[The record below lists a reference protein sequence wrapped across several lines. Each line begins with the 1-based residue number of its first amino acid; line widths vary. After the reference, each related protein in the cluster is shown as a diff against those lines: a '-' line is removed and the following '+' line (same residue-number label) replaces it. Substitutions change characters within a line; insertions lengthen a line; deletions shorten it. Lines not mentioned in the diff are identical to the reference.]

1 MTDWNENNGNNQSD
15 NNNNND
21 GNNWNSGDQAR
32 CDGDPE
38 RCKDANWQGGTD
50 ASGERREMGET
61 GNMGDMSNM
70 GGMRETSGS
79 ENRGDGEVYGVYESY
94 ESFEAFDADG
104 TPRII
109 ESEKEFDNVIG
120 QGVAMI
126 DFYAKWCGPCQMTG
140 KTFDSLAQRFA
151 GRATIAKVDV
161 DAHPNLGTKC
171 NISAV
176 PTVLLY
182 EDGELRERFVGV
194 RSEAELADAL
204 EIALSGV
211 NV

>member
-1 MTDWNENNGNNQSD
+1 MTDWNENNGDNQNNQ
-15 NNNNND
+15 NND
-21 GNNWNSGDQAR
+21 GWNGDEQAR
-32 CDGDPE
+32 
-38 RCKDANWQGGTD
+38 RDA
-50 ASGERREMGET
+50 EMNAANENQ
-61 GNMGDMSNM
+61 NMGDM
-70 GGMRETSGS
+70 GKMRETSGA
-79 ENRGDGEVYGVYESY
+79 ENNGDREMYGVYESY
-94 ESFEAFDADG
+94 ESFEAFDAEG
-104 TPRII
+104 TPTII
-109 ESEKEFDNVIG
+109 ESEKEFNEIIAE
-120 QGVAMI
+120 GVAMV

-151 GRATIAKVDV
+151 GRAKIAKVDV
-161 DAHPNLGTKC
+161 DAHPKLGTKC
-171 NISAV
+171 DISAV

>member
-1 MTDWNENNGNNQSD
+1 MNDWNENNGDNQNSQ
-15 NNNNND
+15 NNND
-21 GNNWNSGDQAR
+21 WNGGEQAR
-32 CDGDPE
+32 RDGE
-38 RCKDANWQGGTD
+38 MNAATNENQNMG
-50 ASGERREMGET
+50 EMGE
-61 GNMGDMSNM
+61 
-70 GGMRETSGS
+70 MRETSGS
-79 ENRGDGEVYGVYESY
+79 ENSDKREMYGVYESY
-94 ESFEAFDADG
+94 ESFEVFDADG
-104 TPRII
+104 TVCAI
-109 ESEKEFDNVIG
+109 ESEKEFNDVIAE
-120 QGVAMI
+120 GVAMI

-161 DAHPNLGTKC
+161 DAHPKLGTKC

-204 EIALSGV
+204 EIALTGV

>member
-1 MTDWNENNGNNQSD
+1 MSDWNENNENKGSVE
-15 NNNNND
+15 
-21 GNNWNSGDQAR
+21 NNWNADEQAR
-32 CDGDPE
+32 RDGE
-38 RCKDANWQGGTD
+38 MNAANENQN
-50 ASGERREMGET
+50 MGET
-61 GNMGDMSNM
+61 GK
-70 GGMRETSGS
+70 MRETSGS
-79 ENRGDGEVYGVYESY
+79 ENSDDREMYGVYESY
-94 ESFEAFDADG
+94 ESFEAFDADE
-104 TPRII
+104 TVCVI
-109 ESEKEFDNVIG
+109 ESEKEFNEVIAE
-120 QGVAMI
+120 GVALI

-161 DAHPNLGTKC
+161 DAHPKLGTKC

-204 EIALSGV
+204 EIALTGV

>member
-1 MTDWNENNGNNQSD
+1 MSDWNENNENKGSA
-15 NNNNND
+15 D
-21 GNNWNSGDQAR
+21 GNWNADEQAR
-32 CDGDPE
+32 RDGE
-38 RCKDANWQGGTD
+38 MNAANENQNMG
-50 ASGERREMGET
+50 EMGE
-61 GNMGDMSNM
+61 
-70 GGMRETSGS
+70 MRETSGA
-79 ENRGDGEVYGVYESY
+79 ENSDDRKMYGVYESY
-94 ESFEAFDADG
+94 ESFEAFNADG
-104 TPRII
+104 TVWVI
-109 ESEKEFDNVIG
+109 ESEKEFNEAIAE
-120 QGVAMI
+120 GVAMI

-161 DAHPNLGTKC
+161 DAHPKLGKRC
-171 NISAV
+171 DISAV

-204 EIALSGV
+204 EIALTGV

>member
-1 MTDWNENNGNNQSD
+1 MSDWNENNENQSAAE
-15 NNNNND
+15 
-21 GNNWNSGDQAR
+21 NNWNADEQAR
-32 CDGDPE
+32 REGE
-38 RCKDANWQGGTD
+38 MNAAGEKQG
-50 ASGERREMGET
+50 MGE
-61 GNMGDMSNM
+61 MGDMNK
-70 GGMRETSGS
+70 MRETSGS
-79 ENRGDGEVYGVYESY
+79 ENNADREMYGVYESY
-94 ESFEAFDADG
+94 ESFEAFDADE
-104 TPRII
+104 TVCVI
-109 ESEKEFDNVIG
+109 ESEKEFNEIIAE
-120 QGVAMI
+120 GVAMI

-161 DAHPNLGTKC
+161 DAHPKLGTRC

-204 EIALSGV
+204 EIALTGV

>member
-1 MTDWNENNGNNQSD
+1 MTDWNENNGDNQNNQ

-21 GNNWNSGDQAR
+21 WNADEQAR
-32 CDGDPE
+32 RDGE
-38 RCKDANWQGGTD
+38 MNA
-50 ASGERREMGET
+50 ASENQ
-61 GNMGDMSNM
+61 NMGDM
-70 GGMRETSGS
+70 GKMRETSGS
-79 ENRGDGEVYGVYESY
+79 ENSGDREMYGVYESY

-104 TPRII
+104 TVCVI
-109 ESEKEFDNVIG
+109 ESEKEFEDVIAE
-120 QGVAMI
+120 GVAMI

-151 GRATIAKVDV
+151 GRAKIAKVDV
-161 DAHPNLGTKC
+161 DAHPKLGTKC

-204 EIALSGV
+204 EIALTGV

>member
-1 MTDWNENNGNNQSD
+1 MSDWNENNENKGSAD
-15 NNNNND
+15 E
-21 GNNWNSGDQAR
+21 QAR
-32 CDGDPE
+32 RDGE
-38 RCKDANWQGGTD
+38 MDAANENQ
-50 ASGERREMGET
+50 
-61 GNMGDMSNM
+61 NMGDM
-70 GGMRETSGS
+70 GKMRGTSGD
-79 ENRGDGEVYGVYESY
+79 ENSDNREMYGVYESY

-104 TPRII
+104 TVCVI
-109 ESEKEFDNVIG
+109 ESEKEFNEIIAE
-120 QGVAMI
+120 GVAMI

-151 GRATIAKVDV
+151 GRAAIAKVDV
-161 DAHPNLGTKC
+161 DAHPKLGARC

-204 EIALSGV
+204 EIALTGV

>member
-1 MTDWNENNGNNQSD
+1 MTDWNENNGDNQNNQ
-15 NNNNND
+15 NNND
-21 GNNWNSGDQAR
+21 WNGDEQAR
-32 CDGDPE
+32 
-38 RCKDANWQGGTD
+38 RDAEMKSTNENQN
-50 ASGERREMGET
+50 MGET
-61 GNMGDMSNM
+61 GK
-70 GGMRETSGS
+70 MRETSGS
-79 ENRGDGEVYGVYESY
+79 ENSGDREMYGVYESY

-104 TPRII
+104 MPTII
-109 ESEKEFDNVIG
+109 ESEKEFEDVIAE
-120 QGVAMI
+120 GVAMI

-161 DAHPNLGTKC
+161 DAHPKLGTKC

>member
-1 MTDWNENNGNNQSD
+1 MSDLNENNENKGSAE
-15 NNNNND
+15 
-21 GNNWNSGDQAR
+21 NNWNADEQAR
-32 CDGDPE
+32 REGE
-38 RCKDANWQGGTD
+38 MN
-50 ASGERREMGET
+50 ASGEKQG
-61 GNMGDMSNM
+61 M
-70 GGMRETSGS
+70 GGMGKMRETSGA
-79 ENRGDGEVYGVYESY
+79 ENSDDREMYGVYESY
-94 ESFEAFDADG
+94 ESFEAFDADE
-104 TPRII
+104 TVCVI
-109 ESEKEFDNVIG
+109 ESEKEFNEIIAE
-120 QGVAMI
+120 GVAMI

-161 DAHPNLGTKC
+161 DAHPKLGKRC
-171 NISAV
+171 DISAV

-204 EIALSGV
+204 EIALTGV

>member
-1 MTDWNENNGNNQSD
+1 MNDWNENNGGNQNNQ
-15 NNNNND
+15 NND
-21 GNNWNSGDQAR
+21 DWNGGEQARREDEMNATTNENQNMGEMGKMRETTGSENSGD
-32 CDGDPE
+32 
-38 RCKDANWQGGTD
+38 
-50 ASGERREMGET
+50 REM
-61 GNMGDMSNM
+61 
-70 GGMRETSGS
+70 
-79 ENRGDGEVYGVYESY
+79 YGVYESY

-104 TPRII
+104 EVCVI
-109 ESEKEFDNVIG
+109 ESEKEFEDVIAE
-120 QGVAMI
+120 GVAMI

-161 DAHPNLGTKC
+161 DAHPKLGTKC

-204 EIALSGV
+204 EIALTGV

>member
-1 MTDWNENNGNNQSD
+1 MSDWNENNENKGSAENH
-15 NNNNND
+15 
-21 GNNWNSGDQAR
+21 WNADEQAR
-32 CDGDPE
+32 RE
-38 RCKDANWQGGTD
+38 
-50 ASGERREMGET
+50 GEMNAMNENQNMGEMGE
-61 GNMGDMSNM
+61 
-70 GGMRETSGS
+70 MRETTGA
-79 ENRGDGEVYGVYESY
+79 ENRDDGEMYGVYESY
-94 ESFEAFDADG
+94 ESFEAFDGDE
-104 TPRII
+104 TVCVI
-109 ESEKEFDNVIG
+109 ESEKEFNEIIAE
-120 QGVAMI
+120 GVAMI

-161 DAHPNLGTKC
+161 DAHPKLGTRC

-204 EIALSGV
+204 EIALTGV

>member
-1 MTDWNENNGNNQSD
+1 G
-15 NNNNND
+15 
-21 GNNWNSGDQAR
+21 
-32 CDGDPE
+32 
-38 RCKDANWQGGTD
+38 K
-50 ASGERREMGET
+50 
-61 GNMGDMSNM
+61 
-70 GGMRETSGS
+70 MRETSGA
-79 ENRGDGEVYGVYESY
+79 ENNGDREMYGVYESY
-94 ESFEAFDADG
+94 ERFEAFDAEG
-104 TPRII
+104 TPTII
-109 ESEKEFDNVIG
+109 ESEKEFNEIIAE
-120 QGVAMI
+120 GVAMV

-151 GRATIAKVDV
+151 GRAKIAKVDV
-161 DAHPNLGTKC
+161 DAHPKLGTKC
-171 NISAV
+171 DISAV